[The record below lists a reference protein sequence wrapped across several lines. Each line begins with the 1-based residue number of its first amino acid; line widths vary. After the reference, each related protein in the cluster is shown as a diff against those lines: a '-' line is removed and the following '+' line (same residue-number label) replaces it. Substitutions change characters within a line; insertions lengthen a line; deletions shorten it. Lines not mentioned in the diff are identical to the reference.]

1 MNGLGDS
8 VTIGIVLTLIFG
20 AAFFYLYSRL
30 SQNEKRVS
38 LLENLLLN
46 LKMSTEASLMGPD
59 MVEPTSSPAPLE
71 KEDVE
76 EVSEVEYANML
87 KGIDADI
94 DTKTSAVDSQGDAV
108 SRPSASA
115 SASATATATATA
127 TVTAS
132 EEEAAPSSVRKMD
145 ANYESMSLKELQA
158 LARQRSI
165 SGVPSRKRE
174 LIDALKKQGE
184 AAPSAPAPLPVA
196 EDELE
201 GANFKV
207 DFLVQ
212 KDLDE
217 ASV

>member
-8 VTIGIVLTLIFG
+8 LTIGIVLTLIFG
-20 AAFFYLYSRL
+20 AGFFYLYSRL

-71 KEDVE
+71 KGDVE

-87 KGIDADI
+87 KGIDAAV
-94 DTKTSAVDSQGDAV
+94 DTKA
-108 SRPSASA
+108 ASA
-115 SASATATATATA
+115 SAPE
-127 TVTAS
+127 VEQPRVPMQ
-132 EEEAAPSSVRKMD
+132 EEEAPASAPSSIRKMD

-184 AAPSAPAPLPVA
+184 APPSAPAPLPVA

-217 ASV
+217 TSV

>member
-8 VTIGIVLTLIFG
+8 LTIGIVLTLIFG
-20 AAFFYLYSRL
+20 AGFFYLYSRL

-71 KEDVE
+71 KGDVE

-87 KGIDADI
+87 KGIDAAV
-94 DTKTSAVDSQGDAV
+94 DTK
-108 SRPSASA
+108 PASA
-115 SASATATATATA
+115 SAPEVEQSR
-127 TVTAS
+127 VPMQ
-132 EEEAAPSSVRKMD
+132 EEEAPVSAPLSSIRKMD

-165 SGVPSRKRE
+165 TGIPSRKRD

-184 AAPSAPAPLPVA
+184 SAPSAPMPLPIG

-201 GANFKV
+201 GASFKV
-207 DFLVQ
+207 ELEQDHEL
-212 KDLDE
+212 
-217 ASV
+217 

>member
-115 SASATATATATA
+115 SATASASASATA
-127 TVTAS
+127 TAS

-184 AAPSAPAPLPVA
+184 APPSAPAPLPVA

-212 KDLDE
+212 KDLDQ